1 MWSTDITGLYKKY
14 KNEFIKT
21 FHRGKSWQIR
31 LQRENQHQSTSR
43 KNRILQNVSKCTQFC
58 WISRSLPGLS
68 IIMMIFVFKFFTMK
82 SFYLKLISVL
92 QSESETGL
100 QKSQKI
106 NEKSWNEG
114 KIESK
119 GLRLLFRILA
129 FLRNGC
135 FFSIRSKNSYLLNI
149 CCYELEFLNKMNK
162 SCLNIFINFEWI
174 KNLKISKIRKIQNLG
189 LKVRLVPYCHWI
201 RNPKRIICGRH
212 DLKQRGQIIINPF
225 HDTDFVDHWQWFIA
239 YGVHNIDYINEG
251 FLQEIF
257 LRWLKSIRRRS
268 FPRDFTE

>member
-1 MWSTDITGLYKKY
+1 MNLLKL
-14 KNEFIKT
+14 FIGVNL
-21 FHRGKSWQIR
+21 GKSVCSVKISIKAH
-31 LQRENQHQSTSR
+31 LE
-43 KNRILQNVSKCTQFC
+43 RIEFCRMYQNALNSAEYPALYQVCPLIWWFLFSN
-58 WISRSLPGLS
+58 
-68 IIMMIFVFKFFTMK
+68 FFSMK
-82 SFYLKLISVL
+82 SFYIKLISVL

-162 SCLNIFINFEWI
+162 SCLNIFINFVWI

-201 RNPKRIICGRH
+201 RNPKRIICGRP